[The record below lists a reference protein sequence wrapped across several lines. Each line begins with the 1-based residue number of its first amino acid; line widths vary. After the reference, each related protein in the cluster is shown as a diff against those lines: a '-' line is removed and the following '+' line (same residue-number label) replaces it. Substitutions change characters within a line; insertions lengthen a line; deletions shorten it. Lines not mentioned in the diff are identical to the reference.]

1 MSGTKARSKLG
12 KVESEED
19 DSTVKL
25 RPVEPARISID
36 WMLPRGPLDRR
47 GRRPADETRGALT
60 FFTAGAGFD

>member
-36 WMLPRGPLDRR
+36 RMLP
-47 GRRPADETRGALT
+47 
-60 FFTAGAGFD
+60 